1 MAETSATEQHDGEI
15 SGLSG
20 KKNEEKTN
28 EQQQEDAF
36 PVSPMEEPKHS
47 SEIEGN
53 IQQGGLMKNIPLCE
67 VTVETNEAEQ
77 KDRDVFS
84 LPGKENAEETNEQH
98 VNPVHPAAVVP
109 KQPRDIERK
118 ARYRALLKELHL
130 TSSSSSSSDSDE
142 EEGEKEEGKKKK
154 KGPVKN
160 TSTEKS
166 FGHSEMKEGEEHQ
179 ENN

>member
-1 MAETSATEQHDGEI
+1 MAETNATEQQDGEI

-36 PVSPMEEPKHS
+36 PVNPVEEPKHS
-47 SEIEGN
+47 IT
-53 IQQGGLMKNIPLCE
+53 L
-67 VTVETNEAEQ
+67 ETNKEEQ
-77 KDRDVFS
+77 KDRDVSS
-84 LPGKENAEETNEQH
+84 LPGKENEEETNEQH
-98 VNPVHPAAVVP
+98 VNPVHPAAVVEP
-109 KQPRDIERK
+109 KQSSDIERK
-118 ARYRALLKELHL
+118 ARYRALLKELYL

-160 TSTEKS
+160 ESTEKS
-166 FGHSEMKEGEEHQ
+166 FGHPEMKQGEEHQ
-179 ENN
+179 DSN